1 MQKTVF
7 PLHSHMWLAIHFLL
21 FIISYNYRIM
31 TMIMTIVVC
40 MLKKENKEVIKI
52 LKNTLTK
59 KDFNVNT
66 NV

>member
-1 MQKTVF
+1 
-7 PLHSHMWLAIHFLL
+7 
-21 FIISYNYRIM
+21 M